1 MVILILSYA
10 VAFFFLKR
18 SEQIIGILIH
28 GHAECK
34 YLRVQH

>member
-10 VAFFFLKR
+10 VAFFFLKK
-18 SEQIIGILIH
+18 SEHISEILIH